1 MRLPPRRFP
10 DTITRKRTTLTVNDF
25 GETVETTTESEMP
38 ANVQPMTVDDVP
50 TAGGVS
56 LQSRFRVFA
65 RGADS
70 LLATDAIVIDGV
82 TFNVD
87 VVQPWRGSHVRAE
100 VIEET

>member
-25 GETVETTTESEMP
+25 GETVESTTETDMRT
-38 ANVQPMTVDDVP
+38 NVQPMTVDDVP
-50 TAGGVS
+50 TGAGVS
-56 LQSRFRVFA
+56 LQSRFRVFV

-70 LLATDAIVIDGV
+70 LLATDEIEFGGV
-82 TFNVD
+82 TYQVD
-87 VVQPWRGSHVRAE
+87 AVQPWLGSHCRAE